1 MRMTTRGSLLGLLV
15 VAGACGGS
23 IGYSPGSSGGSKSG
37 SPSANSGS
45 GSGYSDP
52 SGQPPGG
59 STATGGRSGSG
70 GASGGAA
77 TPGAPPVT
85 MTPPPSNGGD
95 RFSAPGTNPFIS
107 TTHNPFSTFG
117 ADVDTASYDI
127 FRRDVK
133 LGMIPRPESVRL
145 EEYVNYFAYEYP
157 APATD
162 AKHPFQIS
170 LEAAANVFD
179 RGTTLVRVG
188 IQAVKPPP
196 FQKRPANVVFLMDV
210 SGSMLSPDKL
220 PLAKQIALGAITE
233 LDPTDKISLV
243 TYAGHVAVHLPPTP
257 ASQVATISTAILNLE
272 AGGSTAGAA
281 GLDLAYQQ
289 AQAGFIEGGIN
300 HIILCTD
307 GDFNVGPSSNT
318 ELLKI
323 IREKRKTG
331 VTLTAL
337 GFGIGNLNDAMM
349 EAVSNAGNGMYSF
362 IGDGDQAI
370 RYGKER
376 LLATIDHVAKDLKIQ
391 VEFNPA
397 KVAAYRL
404 LGYEDRL
411 IDSRDFRND
420 LIDAGEVGAGH
431 RVTALYE
438 LLPAGASLPA
448 KPGQPPIQDG
458 APSSLKPEIGVNDL
472 MLVKVRYKATTATET
487 TPAFEVS
494 TPLDALHVE
503 ETLGGASADLQW
515 AAAIAAFAEILKQSP
530 FADKSFLPQI
540 GQIVEAQ
547 VTRDRDRLEF
557 AQLFAK
563 ARIKL

>member
-133 LGMIPRPESVRL
+133 LGMVPRPESVRL

-157 APATD
+157 APAAD

-220 PLAKQIALGAITE
+220 PLAKQIALGASPSSIP
-233 LDPTDKISLV
+233 PTRSRWS
-243 TYAGHVAVHLPPTP
+243 PTP
-257 ASQVATISTAILNLE
+257 A
-272 AGGSTAGAA
+272 
-281 GLDLAYQQ
+281 
-289 AQAGFIEGGIN
+289 
-300 HIILCTD
+300 
-307 GDFNVGPSSNT
+307 
-318 ELLKI
+318 
-323 IREKRKTG
+323 
-331 VTLTAL
+331 
-337 GFGIGNLNDAMM
+337 
-349 EAVSNAGNGMYSF
+349 
-362 IGDGDQAI
+362 
-370 RYGKER
+370 
-376 LLATIDHVAKDLKIQ
+376 
-391 VEFNPA
+391 
-397 KVAAYRL
+397 
-404 LGYEDRL
+404 
-411 IDSRDFRND
+411 
-420 LIDAGEVGAGH
+420 
-431 RVTALYE
+431 
-438 LLPAGASLPA
+438 
-448 KPGQPPIQDG
+448 
-458 APSSLKPEIGVNDL
+458 
-472 MLVKVRYKATTATET
+472 
-487 TPAFEVS
+487 
-494 TPLDALHVE
+494 
-503 ETLGGASADLQW
+503 
-515 AAAIAAFAEILKQSP
+515 
-530 FADKSFLPQI
+530 
-540 GQIVEAQ
+540 
-547 VTRDRDRLEF
+547 
-557 AQLFAK
+557 
-563 ARIKL
+563 ARAWP